1 MGGVTIRGVVITTVS
16 LFIALYVYE
25 KVKGSLP

>member
-1 MGGVTIRGVVITTVS
+1 MGGVTIRGVVVTTVS
-16 LFIALYVYE
+16 LFLALYIYE